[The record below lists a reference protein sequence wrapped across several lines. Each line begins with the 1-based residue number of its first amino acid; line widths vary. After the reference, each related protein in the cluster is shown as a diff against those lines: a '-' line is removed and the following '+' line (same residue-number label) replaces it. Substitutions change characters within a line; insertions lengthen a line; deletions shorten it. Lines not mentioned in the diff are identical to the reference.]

1 MSKKIFAL
9 EELNEEEAIVIAPE
23 ESNEE
28 ISGQLAQSATEI
40 DDLSDQ
46 INHAE
51 EVEETISGIGEN
63 LSRLKPAETIPAPA
77 MEAINIAI
85 DGLLN
90 SIGMPNKSRKVAL
103 EGFSKATTAM
113 ESMEAIKG
121 IAIRIWEAIKKAFF
135 AMVDYVK
142 KFFAWIKK
150 SIAGVTAKANAVE
163 KQIAEVK
170 KEHSSSDISA
180 AEKKVEAAT
189 AELFKGNAFT
199 ASSSSPE
206 YLKLAN
212 NPSPEKPD
220 FKYDIGVGKNPKAT
234 DGSIEYYDRLAIK
247 NKKLAHYFR
256 NRGSGDSSN
265 GNNFIKSG
273 VSDFTYDVEKIF
285 EEIKKSAAGVVK
297 RIDERGSHGLPIGS
311 QRKPDLANTVL
322 YRGVCPIIKVQ
333 VRQAESGTL
342 TGFFENLDR
351 LHSTGKVHEMEA
363 DSPQAGLMRLPFDED
378 IRILPETKP
387 GPTISFTK
395 GGFSD
400 TNSNNDLIQLCYLD
414 DANYLTKMIIK
425 NANLGEDVLSDL
437 EKNLERLL
445 RSGDVSLEKAMSDLN
460 EEISDKYT
468 EPEFVARKQTQVEEW
483 KTHMRDIR
491 VFFDFAI
498 KDVSMLMLYRQKMNT
513 HLLEWFSEST
523 REWQRILTPAQ
534 VASALAKNNHNE

>member
-40 DDLSDQ
+40 NDLSDQ

-51 EVEETISGIGEN
+51 EVEETISSIGEN
-63 LSRLKPAETIPAPA
+63 LSRMKPEETIPAPA

-85 DGLLN
+85 DGLLS

-103 EGFSKATTAM
+103 ESFSKATTAM

-150 SIAGVTAKANAVE
+150 SIAGVMAKANTVE
-163 KQIAEVK
+163 KQIADVK

-189 AELFKGNAFT
+189 AEIFKGNAFT

-206 YLKLAN
+206 YLKLTN

-234 DGSIEYYDRLAIK
+234 DGSIEYYDEVAIK

-256 NRGSGDSSN
+256 SN
-265 GNNFIKSG
+265 GKMSQLNGWIRKEFIENTE
-273 VSDFTYDVEKIF
+273 VVEKVF
-285 EEIKKSAAGVVK
+285 LEVKKSTKDIVE
-297 RIDERGSHGLPIGS
+297 RIDKRAENRLSIVSETNPNLASKLNNSAIFTILREQISSALNGSSEKLFS
-311 QRKPDLANTVL
+311 ALNNVA
-322 YRGVCPIIKVQ
+322 YRG
-333 VRQAESGTL
+333 EDTDL
-342 TGFFENLDR
+342 TAVPL
-351 LHSTGKVHEMEA
+351 
-363 DSPQAGLMRLPFDED
+363 AGIMFMPFDED
-378 IRILPETKP
+378 IKILPFTKP
-387 GPTISFTK
+387 APTISFTK
-395 GGFSD
+395 GRFSKEG
-400 TNSNNDLIQLCYLD
+400 SNDDLIQICFLNV
-414 DANYLTKMIIK
+414 ANELTKIIKK
-425 NANLGEDVLSDL
+425 NANLGEDILSDL

-513 HLLEWFSEST
+513 HLLEWFSESA
-523 REWQRILTPAQ
+523 REWQRILTPEQ
-534 VASALAKNNHNE
+534 VASALAKNA